1 MLARYRPDWNYGEKE
16 ILMEIRTKL
25 LKYNRFI
32 SENKEYLFWLAYI
45 MYIAEL
51 LFFTSVYREF
61 DSMRLFLIY
70 VRNIACIIVCMKVLL
85 DFLYGEYSKKELV
98 LITVGTVLLIVSA
111 KFSGSKTMLVY
122 WVFIIAAHDIELER
136 IVKAAVMVHFACM
149 LIIIASSVWGII
161 EDRIYTQGS
170 DRVRASLGY
179 LYTTDSSNYF
189 FRMILM
195 YIYVKKEKISWES
208 IGALELCNILLFK
221 FTDTRNAFVL
231 GTLAL
236 FVAGVWK
243 LFRRLRNNN
252 IIYKAGAVLTM
263 PIMSAIMICL
273 TFFYNPQIKW
283 MWSLNKFINERL
295 SLGYS
300 AYKNY
305 GLHLWG
311 KSIQWIG
318 GANNYITYSGE
329 YNYVDSSYVQII
341 LNYGIIIF
349 LLVCLLFIVLGW
361 KASKINDIYLIL
373 VLVIIA
379 LHSAL
384 DPQLFWMAFNPF
396 IMCYSYLN
404 KCGYENHINVPSHL

>member
-1 MLARYRPDWNYGEKE
+1 MEK
-16 ILMEIRTKL
+16 RTKL
-25 LKYNRFI
+25 FKYNRFI
-32 SENKEYLFWLAYI
+32 SENKRYFFWLAYI
-45 MYIAEL
+45 MYLAEL

-61 DSMRLFLIY
+61 DSVRLFLIY
-70 VRNIACIIVCMKVLL
+70 IRNIACMIVSMKVLL

-98 LITVGTVLLIVSA
+98 LIAVGTILLIVSA
-111 KFSGSKTMLVY
+111 KFSGSKTILVY

-136 IVKAAVMVHFACM
+136 IVKAALMVHFACM

-195 YIYVKKEKISWES
+195 YIYVRKEKISWES

-221 FTDTRNAFVL
+221 LTDTRNAFLL

-236 FVAGVWK
+236 FVTGVWK
-243 LFRRLRNNN
+243 LFKGLRKNNL
-252 IIYKAGAVLTM
+252 IYKAGAVLTM
-263 PIMSAIMICL
+263 PIMSVVMILL
-273 TFFYNPQIKW
+273 TFFYNPQIQW
-283 MWSLNKFINERL
+283 LESLNKFINGRL
-295 SLGYS
+295 SLGYN
-300 AYKNY
+300 AFKMY

-311 KSIQWIG
+311 KPIQWIG
-318 GANNYITYSGE
+318 GANDYITYSGE

-341 LNYGIIIF
+341 LSYGIIIF
-349 LLVCLLFIVLGW
+349 LLICLLFIALGR

-373 VLVIIA
+373 VLVTIA

-396 IMCYSYLN
+396 IMCYSYFY
-404 KCGYENHINVPSHL
+404 KSKGEQYVGSTNHL